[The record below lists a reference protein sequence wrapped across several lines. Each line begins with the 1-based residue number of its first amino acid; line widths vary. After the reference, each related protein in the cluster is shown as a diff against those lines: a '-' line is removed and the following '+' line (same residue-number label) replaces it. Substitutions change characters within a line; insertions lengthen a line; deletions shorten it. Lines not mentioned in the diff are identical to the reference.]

1 MLSLVNRKMIVVN
14 LSDKVKPDIPGGRNG
29 NVHTGDYP
37 GYEWMAHITKD
48 AHELVPQGI
57 PGGRRPLLL
66 ELATPDV
73 DISHE
78 MKIYIGNKGVGYAHS
93 SDDGW
98 DNKTQHERRSITIA
112 KIPEKGGHYKLS
124 VGL

>member
-14 LSDKVKPDIPGGRNG
+14 LSDKVKPDIPSGRNG

-37 GYEWMAHITKD
+37 GYKWMARITKD
-48 AHELVPQGI
+48 AHELG
-57 PGGRRPLLL
+57 RPLLL

-98 DNKTQHERRSITIA
+98 DNKTQHERRSITIT